1 MDGCNLSI
9 DKDFIQ
15 MQDMLSSMDQRQREK
30 FTEETCG
37 LPHSIFSIV
46 NLYPFLNELR
56 NNPALIGKM
65 CYSFMWN
72 MNIFFILPEFL

>member
-15 MQDMLSSMDQRQREK
+15 MQNMLSSMDQRQREK

-56 NNPALIGKM
+56 NNPALIGKT
-65 CYSFMWN
+65 CYCFMWYREYEY
-72 MNIFFILPEFL
+72 ILPSFV

>member
-65 CYSFMWN
+65 CYN
-72 MNIFFILPEFL
+72 FILHKREIHILP

>member
-1 MDGCNLSI
+1 MDGCNLSV
-9 DKDFIQ
+9 DKDFLQ
-15 MQDMLSSMDQRQREK
+15 MQNMMSSMDQQQRDK

-56 NNPALIGKM
+56 KSPALIGKM
-65 CYSFMWN
+65 SYSFL
-72 MNIFFILPEFL
+72 FYREY